1 MSAAPRPMISPF
13 HDTARRLAERGISV
27 MPCGPGTKFPGRYSA
42 ADGWSTAYNWQ
53 KYCDRLPTGFEL
65 DIWERWPDAGVCIA
79 LGKSSAPAGLQL
91 VAVDIDTEE
100 PAEVAAILSALPGS
114 PVRKRGAKGE
124 THFYLAPATVP
135 NRPYNNTLEPGV
147 KRRMLDLLCHG
158 RQTVSVGTIHPGTGE
173 PYRWTTVDTL
183 ENFDVADLPVLPVDI
198 ADRLSEALAPFGHV
212 DPPVL
217 GERDPDAE
225 ASTHRQLNDAALANL
240 SAWVPALR
248 LTKCRQVN
256 GGYKAV
262 AAWRPSSSGRPLSAR
277 ATNLIINAKGIKDC
291 GEGKGYT
298 ALNLV
303 MAACEADL
311 DTAFRWLQEHVA
323 PAPLINLTSKIV
335 VDDPEPGEERRGNL
349 SHLRL
354 AASHGEIIQPCD
366 VPQQYG
372 EDEAPV
378 RGARQPARFD
388 LATEPGLLGDIARW
402 SQTYAFRP
410 VPEFA
415 QPAAIAVLAALFG
428 RRWAT
433 PTGLGLNL
441 YLVAV
446 AETGAG
452 KDALIGAP
460 RALLAEAKFRHL
472 LGPGDFASDAAIEKS
487 LRARP
492 SQLMPLD
499 EFGKLAQA
507 MMGRNAPAFAKLAA
521 KSLLE
526 IYPRSQPGSEWTG
539 KARASDDYDAA
550 ADPIHS
556 PTLSLLGVST
566 IEGFFDGMSQQSLDD
581 GFLNR
586 LTLVRAGKP
595 GPRQHD
601 PARLCPPP
609 ALLEALIG
617 AYESSQPSGDL
628 AGGAAR
634 IASAAPRI
642 QFATWADDE
651 ARCAIADVELWED
664 NAADAGRRGVAGRA
678 AEQTQKIATLRA
690 LSRSPSAP
698 TVTAEDIEWA
708 FEMVRASIETIEAGA
723 REMMA
728 GSDFEALVQAVERAI
743 IVKGHVGLAWSELLR
758 AKGVRKVEDRFVEAA
773 IKRLEA
779 TYRIWRIGPAGKRF
793 RYRRQDERVD
803 D

>member
-79 LGKSSAPAGLQL
+79 LGKSSAPNGLQL

-298 ALNLV
+298 PIDLV
-303 MAACEADL
+303 MAACDADL
-311 DTAFRWLQEHVA
+311 DTAFRWLQERVA
-323 PAPLINLTSKIV
+323 PAPVINLTSKIV
-335 VDDPEPGEERRGNL
+335 GDTTPPEEPRGNL

-354 AASHGEIIQPCD
+354 AASDGRIVQPCD
-366 VPQQYG
+366 APREYG
-372 EDEAPV
+372 EDEAPARP
-378 RGARQPARFD
+378 RGAIWPDAFI
-388 LATEPGLLGDIARW
+388 LESEPGMLGDIARW
-402 SQTYAFRP
+402 SQACAYRP
-410 VPEFA
+410 VREFA
-415 QPAAIAVLAALFG
+415 QPAAVAVLATIFG

-441 YLVAV
+441 YIAAI
-446 AETGAG
+446 AETGGG
-452 KDALIGAP
+452 KDALLEAP
-460 RALLAEAKFRHL
+460 RRLIADAGFRHL
-472 LGPGDFASDAAIEKS
+472 LGPHDFASDAAIEKS
-487 LRARP
+487 LRVRP

-521 KSLLE
+521 KVLLE
-526 IYPRSQPGSEWTG
+526 IYSRSQPGSEWTG

-550 ADPIHS
+550 ADPIRC
-556 PTLSLLGVST
+556 PTLTILGVST
-566 IEGFFDGMSQQSLDD
+566 PEGFFDGMSQQNLED

-586 LTLVRAGKP
+586 LTVVRGGRA
-595 GPRQHD
+595 GPRQRD
-601 PARLCPPP
+601 PARLTPPQ
-609 ALLEALIG
+609 ALIDSLRTSFE
-617 AYESSQPSGDL
+617 ASQPSGNL
-628 AGGAAR
+628 AGTATRDPYTAPSIRFAEWGEGGVAALEVV
-634 IASAAPRI
+634 
-642 QFATWADDE
+642 E
-651 ARCAIADVELWED
+651 AWED
-664 NAADAGRRGVAGRA
+664 DAREAGRHGVAGRA
-678 AEQTQKIATLRA
+678 AEQTLKIATLRA
-690 LSRSPSAP
+690 LARCPNEPA
-698 TVTAEDIEWA
+698 VAAEDVRWA

-743 IVKGHVGLAWSELLR
+743 YATKEKGLPRSHLVR
-758 AKGVRKVEDRFVEAA
+758 AKGVSKADDRLVDAA
-773 IKRLEA
+773 IRRLIIAE
-779 TYRIWRIGPAGKRF
+779 RIIELNPSRWRW
-793 RYRRQDERVD
+793 RREDERTD
-803 D
+803 T